1 MANARWTKSSKIMM
15 SFTPIIITN
24 QLSTVLA
31 NVEVLHD
38 ISLQIPQACWTSV
51 IGPNGAGK
59 STLLKVIAGLLPDH
73 NQVLIYGQTKKEIK
87 PQIRARKIAWLGQNE
102 TISDDL
108 LVYDLVMLG
117 RLPHQAWMSNA
128 SQADHHAVQLALALT
143 NTVGLG
149 QRPVNE
155 LSGGE
160 CQRVLIARA
169 LAVEAEIL
177 LLDEPL
183 SNLDPPHQADMIKLI
198 RSLTASGTTVISVL
212 HDITFALQAEQ
223 MIIIKNGTLM
233 YQGATNEVQTHTQIE
248 AAFEQRIKIY
258 PLEGTWVS
266 LPHHPINPLEK

>member
-1 MANARWTKSSKIMM
+1 MM
-15 SFTPIIITN
+15 SLTPIIITN
-24 QLSTVLA
+24 QLTTVLA

-73 NQVLIYGQTKKEIK
+73 NQVLIY
-87 PQIRARKIAWLGQNE
+87 WLGQNE

-128 SQADHHAVQLALALT
+128 SQADHHAVKHALT
-143 NTVGLG
+143 FTNTAELC

-233 YQGATNEVQTHTQIE
+233 YQGATNKVQTHTQIE
-248 AAFEQRIKIY
+248 AAFDQRIKIY
-258 PLEGTWVS
+258 PLEDAWVS
-266 LPHHPINPLEK
+266 LPHHPINSLEK

>member
-1 MANARWTKSSKIMM
+1 MKPL
-15 SFTPIIITN
+15 TPIIITN
-24 QLSTVLA
+24 RLSTLLA

-38 ISLQIPQACWTSV
+38 VSLQIPQACWTSV

-73 NQVLIYGQTKKEIK
+73 NQVLINGQTKKQIN

-117 RLPHQAWMSNA
+117 RLPHQAWLSNA
-128 SQADHHAVQLALALT
+128 NQADHQAVKHALALT
-143 NTVGLG
+143 NTSELC
-149 QRPVNE
+149 QRPVDE

-183 SNLDPPHQADMIKLI
+183 NNLDPPHQADMITLI

-223 MIIIKNGTLM
+223 IIIIKNGTLL
-233 YQGATNEVQTHTQIE
+233 YQGATNEIQTHIQIE
-248 AAFEQRIKIY
+248 AAFEQRIKIF
-258 PLEGTWVS
+258 PLEDAWVS
-266 LPHHPINPLEK
+266 LPHHPTTPLA

>member
-1 MANARWTKSSKIMM
+1 MM
-15 SFTPIIITN
+15 PLTPIIITN
-24 QLSTVLA
+24 QLTTVLA

-73 NQVLIYGQTKKEIK
+73 NQVLINGQTKNEIK

-128 SQADHHAVQLALALT
+128 SQADQHAVQHALALT
-143 NTVGLG
+143 NTAGLG
-149 QRPVNE
+149 ERPVNE

-198 RSLTASGTTVISVL
+198 RTLTASGTTVISVL

-223 MIIIKNGTLM
+223 MIIIKNGTL
-233 YQGATNEVQTHTQIE
+233 I
-248 AAFEQRIKIY
+248 
-258 PLEGTWVS
+258 
-266 LPHHPINPLEK
+266 

>member
-1 MANARWTKSSKIMM
+1 MM
-15 SFTPIIITN
+15 SLTPIIITN
-24 QLSTVLA
+24 QLTTVLA

-87 PQIRARKIAWLGQNE
+87 PRIRARKIAWLGQNE

-128 SQADHHAVQLALALT
+128 SQADHHAVKHALALT
-143 NTVGLG
+143 NTAELC

-233 YQGATNEVQTHTQIE
+233 YQGATNKVQTHTQIE
-248 AAFEQRIKIY
+248 AAFDHRIKIY
-258 PLEGTWVS
+258 PLEDAWVS
-266 LPHHPINPLEK
+266 LPHHPINSLEK